1 MLCSVRVDTG
11 IETGDG
17 YTNRAHRSQ
26 LHQQN
31 SPVNKA
37 IGFRLNHTDFVL
49 PV

>member
-17 YTNRAHRSQ
+17 YANRAHRS
-26 LHQQN
+26 QQN

-37 IGFRLNHTDFVL
+37 IDFRLNEA
-49 PV
+49 P